1 MVTNNLKKIWSTSM
15 STESTPSVQLTGI
28 DGTSY
33 SCVVIYVIPTTYSTS
48 PSGNNRFYIA
58 VGSGNTEPT
67 LNDVSLESEITTLAN
82 TGGITNNAEYGIT
95 YNATLTNTTV
105 NDVIIKEYG
114 IYVYNDAWIMLTRTV
129 LDNPITLEAGE
140 IATIA
145 INLGF

>member
-1 MVTNNLKKIWSTSM
+1 MVTNNLKKIWSAGM
-15 STESTPSVQLTGI
+15 STSSTPSVQLTNI

-33 SCVVIYVIPTTYSTS
+33 STPVTYVIPTKYSTS
-48 PSGNNRFYIA
+48 PSGSNRFYIA

-67 LNDVSLESEITTLAN
+67 LNDVSLESEITTLTN
-82 TGGITNNAEYGIT
+82 IGGVTDNAEYGIT

-114 IYVYNDAWIMLTRTV
+114 IYVYSDAWKMLTRTV
-129 LDNPITLEAGE
+129 LDNPITLESGE

>member
-1 MVTNNLKKIWSTSM
+1 MVTNNLKKIWSARM
-15 STESTPSVQLTGI
+15 STTSTPSVQLTNI

-33 SCVVIYVIPTTYSTS
+33 SGSVSNVIPTTYSTY
-48 PSGNNRFYIA
+48 PSGNNGFYIA

-67 LNDVSLESEITTLAN
+67 LNDVSLESEITTLTN
-82 TGGITNNAEYGIT
+82 IGGVTNNAEYGIT

-114 IYVYNDAWIMLTRTV
+114 IYVYSGAWKMLTRTV